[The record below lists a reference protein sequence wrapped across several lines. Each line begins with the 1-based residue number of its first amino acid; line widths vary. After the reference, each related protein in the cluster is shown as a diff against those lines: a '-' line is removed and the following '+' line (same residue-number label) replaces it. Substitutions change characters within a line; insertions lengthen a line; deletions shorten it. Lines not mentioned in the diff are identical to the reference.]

1 MKSPI
6 ATTAT
11 ESGLRGLLE
20 KLRNNEALRE
30 TVALYAVHGATYFL
44 PLLAIPLVARVLGP
58 EQWGLLSMFQSFAL
72 YTSMLI
78 EYGFGLSGT
87 RDVAR
92 LRSDAGARA
101 QVLADVTAAK
111 LILLAALCAV
121 ITALWFALPLFQEH
135 SRLFGAAVF
144 FAVAQGASVVW
155 YLQGAGQTA
164 RIAKAEVISR
174 SVATLLVFAFLRR
187 PDQSWL
193 LLLFNGL
200 AALASVV
207 IGVVLIKAETP
218 LVRPGWAGGVRAL
231 QSGLSMFF
239 FRGAVSMYTLGNA
252 FILGLFVAPQMV
264 GYYSGAERI
273 SKGFLGLMQPLA
285 QSLFAQLNHR
295 LHQAQ
300 PDPHQAQPDPQRL
313 GRFSVALLGGV
324 GAVLG
329 VVIWTAAPLL
339 VRILLG
345 PGFESSIAPLRI
357 LALLP
362 VLVGLGTAL
371 GMNWMLPRGLDRQ
384 FNTVIAAAGVLNVVL
399 AWLLAPGLQH
409 IGMCIAVTASEAFVV
424 AGCFTYLRIR
434 KMDPFSRGETHEAAV
449 AR

>member
-1 MKSPI
+1 MNSPI

-11 ESGLRGLLE
+11 GSVLRGVLE

-44 PLLAIPLVARVLGP
+44 PLLVIPLVVRVLGP

-111 LILLAALCAV
+111 LILLAALGTV

-187 PDQSWL
+187 PDQGWL

-207 IGVVLIKAETP
+207 IGVVLIKADTP
-218 LVRPGWAGGVRAL
+218 LMRPVWAGGVRAL

-295 LHQAQ
+295 LHQAE
-300 PDPHQAQPDPQRL
+300 PDPQRL

-434 KMDPFSRGETHEAAV
+434 KMDPFSHGKTNEAAV